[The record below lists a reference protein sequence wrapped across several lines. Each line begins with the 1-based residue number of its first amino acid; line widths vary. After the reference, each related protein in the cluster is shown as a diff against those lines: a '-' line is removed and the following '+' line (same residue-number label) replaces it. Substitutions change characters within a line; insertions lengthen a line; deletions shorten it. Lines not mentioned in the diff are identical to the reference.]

1 MSTARCAFYLRVST
15 DAQTVDV
22 QRPDLDR
29 LATARDFSVVA
40 TYEETASGAKAR
52 PRLDALIADARRGHF
67 DVVCVWALD
76 RIGRSMAGNIAT
88 VLELDRLG
96 VRVVSV
102 REDWLDTAGPVRS
115 LLLAIFSWVAE
126 QERARLVER
135 TRAGI
140 AAARRRGAQIGRR
153 RRYVDVDRARALL
166 DDGQSFRAV
175 AKMLEVGVATLHRA
189 LERVP
194 KTSPAAD
201 PSGPGNSTSGGAP

>member
-115 LLLAIFSWVAE
+115 
-126 QERARLVER
+126 
-135 TRAGI
+135 
-140 AAARRRGAQIGRR
+140 
-153 RRYVDVDRARALL
+153 
-166 DDGQSFRAV
+166 
-175 AKMLEVGVATLHRA
+175 
-189 LERVP
+189 
-194 KTSPAAD
+194 
-201 PSGPGNSTSGGAP
+201 